1 MKQTKSPLPP
11 LLAALG
17 VVFAIAVGYNLPSGN
32 TSSSSAPDSVGFP
45 STQQSGTPVG
55 ASTPQALPSTDSWN
69 PSQNPPPSN
78 FAMQTPPLRLPAP
91 LTALSPMEAR
101 RFPQGVVI
109 DHAIS
114 PVPNSKNVQHVRIID
129 SGTSLGYVRTEEI
142 VDPATN
148 RLLKRNEMRAD
159 TLLIKL
165 QDGVDPR
172 SVVASN
178 PSIFKSFTQILPD
191 QPLYE
196 FQLASHNTAAL
207 PRGLQFAE
215 ELQGD
220 LLVYAEPNGIVTS
233 SKIPNDP
240 EFPLLWGLERIQAPL
255 AWDIRSD
262 TTSFPVIVAVVDT
275 GVDYLHPDLKANM
288 WVNPNETPS
297 NGKDDDQNGY
307 IDDIYGM
314 NGFVGL
320 NKPGN
325 GNPMDFDGHGT
336 HVAGTIAAVG
346 DNSIGV
352 VGVCWNLIK
361 KGTPPATKDSGGIMA
376 LKALETSGGTAASIA
391 VCIDYAVKQG
401 AKIINL
407 SLGGPE
413 DSNTLRD
420 AVRAAQTK
428 GIILVAAAGNDGL
441 DIDLQAN
448 LRYPACYEFDN
459 IVTVGATDPSDAPA
473 AFSNFGQ
480 LNVDIFAPGVGI
492 LSTWPTLRASPKD
505 YPYNLLDGT
514 SMATPHVSGALALLL
529 AQYPSEGYRGSISR
543 LYGKADKIPALANLC
558 RTGARVNLNQ
568 SIRNITVRPTP
579 PPRTVPNIRNV
590 PNRGTISRDQPAIT
604 IPALPGPIATPI
616 PIVDRPT
623 PLPTATPRAIP
634 VSPIVVP
641 APRVSTTPPPA
652 SRTTPV
658 LRPTQTTPPVA
669 TPPAQRQSPPRP
681 APKSR

>member
-1 MKQTKSPLPP
+1 MPQIG
-11 LLAALG
+11 A
-17 VVFAIAVGYNLPSGN
+17 
-32 TSSSSAPDSVGFP
+32 
-45 STQQSGTPVG
+45 PVG
-55 ASTPQALPSTDSWN
+55 ASTPQALLSTVSLN
-69 PSQNPPPSN
+69 PSHNPPKST
-78 FAMQTPPLRLPAP
+78 FAMQTPPVRLPAP
-91 LTALSPMEAR
+91 LTALSLVEAG

-148 RLLKRNEMRAD
+148 CLVKRNEMRAD

-165 QDGVDPR
+165 QDGADPR

-178 PSIFKSFTQILPD
+178 PSVFKSFTQILPD

-196 FQLASHNTAAL
+196 FQLASHDVAAL

-275 GVDYLHPDLKANM
+275 GVDYLHEDLRINM
-288 WVNPNETPS
+288 WVNPNEIPS
-297 NGKDDDQNGY
+297 NAKDDDKNGY
-307 IDDIYGM
+307 IDDI
-314 NGFVGL
+314 NGINAFVGL
-320 NKPGN
+320 NKSGN

-336 HVAGTIAAVG
+336 HVAGTVAAVG

-361 KGTPPATKDSGGIMA
+361 KGTPPARKNSGGIMA
-376 LKALETSGGTAASIA
+376 LKALETFGGTDASVA
-391 VCIDYAVKQG
+391 VCINYAVKQG

-407 SLGGPE
+407 SLGGPV
-413 DSNTLRD
+413 DTNTLRD

-428 GIILVAAAGNDGL
+428 GTILVAAAGNDGL
-441 DIDLQAN
+441 NIDLQAN
-448 LRYPACYEFDN
+448 FKYPACYEFDN
-459 IVTVGATDPSDAPA
+459 IVTVGATDQNDAPA
-473 AFSNFGQ
+473 IFSNFG
-480 LNVDIFAPGVGI
+480 LVNVDIFAPGVSI
-492 LSTWPTLRASPKD
+492 LSTWPKSLAISND
-505 YPYNLLDGT
+505 YPYELLDGT
-514 SMATPHVSGALALLL
+514 SMATPHVSGALALLY

-568 SIRNITVRPTP
+568 SIRNISVRPTP
-579 PPRTVPNIRNV
+579 PPRNAPNIRNI
-590 PNRGTISRDQPAIT
+590 PIRRTISRDQPAIT
-604 IPALPGPIATPI
+604 IPTPGPIATPI
-616 PIVDRPT
+616 PIADRPA
-623 PLPTATPRAIP
+623 PIPTATPRAT
-634 VSPIVVP
+634 P
-641 APRVSTTPPPA
+641 APPVVAPTLRVSITPSPTSRSTPNSPA
-652 SRTTPV
+652 NNTHSETN
-658 LRPTQTTPPVA
+658 
-669 TPPAQRQSPPRP
+669 S
-681 APKSR
+681 